1 MRVVV
6 DMQDKSPP
14 ANIVVF
20 STRGPLTIAE
30 QEVPWPGDQSSQD
43 PVS

>member
-1 MRVVV
+1 
-6 DMQDKSPP
+6 MQDKSRP

-30 QEVPWPGDQSSQD
+30 QEVALPGDEVQD